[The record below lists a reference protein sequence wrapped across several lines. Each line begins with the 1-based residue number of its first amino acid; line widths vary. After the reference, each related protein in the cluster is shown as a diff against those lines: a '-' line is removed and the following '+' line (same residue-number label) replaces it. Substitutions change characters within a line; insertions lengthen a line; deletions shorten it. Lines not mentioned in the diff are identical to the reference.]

1 MANEKISA
9 GQEKELKLI
18 LTKTMTNNN
27 TGTVINVAEIGK
39 ATNDLSI
46 DDCDST
52 PGNKVEDE
60 DDMSK
65 AEVIIS
71 ISTGMEFIVTILII
85 ITLILVISLFII
97 LKRKEVK
104 KWGKN

>member
-1 MANEKISA
+1 
-9 GQEKELKLI
+9 
-18 LTKTMTNNN
+18 
-27 TGTVINVAEIGK
+27 
-39 ATNDLSI
+39 
-46 DDCDST
+46 
-52 PGNKVEDE
+52 
-60 DDMSK
+60 MSK

>member
-1 MANEKISA
+1 M
-9 GQEKELKLI
+9 
-18 LTKTMTNNN
+18 
-27 TGTVINVAEIGK
+27 
-39 ATNDLSI
+39 
-46 DDCDST
+46 
-52 PGNKVEDE
+52 EDE

>member
-1 MANEKISA
+1 
-9 GQEKELKLI
+9 
-18 LTKTMTNNN
+18 
-27 TGTVINVAEIGK
+27 
-39 ATNDLSI
+39 
-46 DDCDST
+46 
-52 PGNKVEDE
+52 
-60 DDMSK
+60 MSK

-85 ITLILVISLFII
+85 ITLISVISLFII